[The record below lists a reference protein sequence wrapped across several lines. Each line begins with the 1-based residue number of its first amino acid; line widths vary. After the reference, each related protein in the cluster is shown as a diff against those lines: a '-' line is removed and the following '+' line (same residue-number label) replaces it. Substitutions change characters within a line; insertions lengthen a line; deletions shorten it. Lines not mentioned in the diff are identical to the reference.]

1 MTISERIRLIRQQKE
16 LSQTELAQQT
26 GINVKTLSRYELGNT
41 IPPADALAAIA
52 KVLEVSADYLIT
64 GEEADIQDKE
74 LYKRFQVIQN
84 IKGDQKKMI
93 LSFLDMAIRDFK
105 TQEAYS

>member
-1 MTISERIRLIRQQKE
+1 MTIAERIRLARQHKN
-16 LSQTELAQQT
+16 LSQTELAQQAE
-26 GINVKTLSRYELGNT
+26 INVKTLSRYELGNT
-41 IPPADALAAIA
+41 IPPADAVAAIA

-74 LYKRFQVIQN
+74 LFKRFQIIQG
-84 IKGDQKKMI
+84 IKGDQKRMI

-105 TQEAYS
+105 TQQAYS